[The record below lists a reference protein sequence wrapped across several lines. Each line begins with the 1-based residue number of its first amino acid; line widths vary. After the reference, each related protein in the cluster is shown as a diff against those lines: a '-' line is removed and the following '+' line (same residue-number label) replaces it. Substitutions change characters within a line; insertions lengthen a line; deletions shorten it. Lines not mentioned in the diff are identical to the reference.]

1 MGGKGSGGRN
11 RKPAE
16 QKARLGNPG
25 HATPKAQMA
34 SVTALPV
41 PVSAPPEP
49 ARPLGKP
56 GRELWDRVWLAC
68 AAWLRAEADAEHI
81 LLLCE
86 MTDERA
92 QLRYMVMTNP
102 DNHHDRKAL
111 RDLDKQIMSGL
122 ALLGMNPIDR
132 NRLVVPEVKE
142 NPFAKLHAEIAA
154 KRAAAK
160 P

>member
-1 MGGKGSGGRN
+1 MGGKGSGGSN
-11 RKPAE
+11 RKTAE
-16 QKARLGNPG
+16 QKARIGNPG
-25 HATPKAQMA
+25 HATPKNRMA
-34 SVTALPV
+34 SVTSLPV
-41 PVSAPPEP
+41 PVSEAPEP
-49 ARPLGKP
+49 ARPLGKA
-56 GRELWDRVWLAC
+56 GRELWDRIWLAC
-68 AAWLRAEADAEHI
+68 AAWLKVDADAEHI

-92 QLRYMVMTNP
+92 QLRYMVMSNP
-102 DNHHDRKAL
+102 DEHRDRKAL

-132 NRLVVPEVKE
+132 NRLVIGEVKE
-142 NPFAKLHAEIAA
+142 NPFAKLNAEIAA